1 MLQSLGDKEADMTE
15 QLHNDNKT
23 EAYRG
28 EMILMWL
35 KPPNQF
41 IIVNKTVISTQ
52 LCNTLNNGNN
62 GILKN
67 L

>member
-1 MLQSLGDKEADMTE
+1 MIE
-15 QLHNDNKT
+15 QLNNDNKT

-35 KPPNQF
+35 KPPNLF
-41 IIVNKTVISTQ
+41 IIVNKTVISTR

-62 GILKN
+62 RILKN